1 MDEVFRES
9 VPFLVG
15 LVLSPVLWLM
25 LRSGV
30 SRMVK
35 SGSFLGGA
43 LVTGAAVSLL
53 NGEII
58 GQAVWEA
65 LGSIALDSLI
75 VGAVALAV
83 ALFVL
88 KRVLS
93 SRAKA
98 EMVPAPEKAE

>member
-25 LRSGV
+25 LRAGV
-30 SRMVK
+30 SQMVK
-35 SGSFLGGA
+35 SGSFVLGA
-43 LVTGAAVSLL
+43 LVAGSSVSLL

-58 GQAVWEA
+58 GQDVWEA
-65 LGSIALDSLI
+65 LGSVALDSLI
-75 VGAVALAV
+75 VGAVSLAV

-88 KRVLS
+88 KRLLPA
-93 SRAKA
+93 RAKA
-98 EMVPAPEKAE
+98 ELAPAPEKAE